1 MEQATVTTNRRLQRG
16 DGPIA
21 GVAAGMAD
29 YFGIDPV
36 IVRLGLVAT
45 TVLGG
50 PTVPIV
56 YLAAWLII
64 PAAEA
69 PETAPVHPAAPWS
82 AAQPPQPPVP
92 TPQTPAPA
100 SAPVPTPATSAPTA
114 GGTDT
119 MLDDAELDDTE
130 LDDTMVHDTAVDDTP
145 TVAPGAAETSD
156 TTDEDER

>member
-1 MEQATVTTNRRLQRG
+1 MEQATVTTNRRLERG
-16 DGPIA
+16 NGPLA

-29 YFGIDPV
+29 YFGIDPT

-69 PETAPVHPAAPWS
+69 PVAAPVDPAAPW
-82 AAQPPQPPVP
+82 ATTPPPQPPVP
-92 TPQTPAPA
+92 TPPA
-100 SAPVPTPATSAPTA
+100 SAPIPTPPVAAPVPTPPVEAPPVPTA
-114 GGTDT
+114 PV
-119 MLDDAELDDTE
+119 EETE
-130 LDDTMVHDTAVDDTP
+130 A
-145 TVAPGAAETSD
+145 GD
-156 TTDEDER
+156 TTDEDGER